1 MVNYKLTEKCINLL
15 KSRGVE
21 LRDIADCVMFLQ
33 SKYVPNLSIE
43 ECEAAVRSVLEKN
56 EVQNAILTGIAV
68 DIMAE
73 EGKLPYEELQ
83 SMLCN
88 DEPLYGLDEVVA
100 YGICNLYGSI
110 ALTNFG
116 YIDKEKIGIIS
127 KLNNH
132 EGPQVNTFLD
142 DIVGA
147 IAASA
152 ASKIA
157 HGGKRID
164 VDL

>member
-1 MVNYKLTEKCINLL
+1 MVNYKLKEKCISLL

-21 LRDIADCVMFLQ
+21 ISDIADCVMFLQ
-33 SKYVPNLSIE
+33 AKYVPNLTIE
-43 ECEAAVRSVLEKN
+43 ECDAAVRSVIEKN
-56 EVQNAILTGIAV
+56 EVQNAILTGIALDV
-68 DIMAE
+68 MAE
-73 EGKLPYEELQ
+73 EKQLPFDELQ

-116 YIDKEKIGIIS
+116 YIDKEKIGIIA

-132 EGPQVNTFLD
+132 EGTQVNTFID

-164 VDL
+164 IDL